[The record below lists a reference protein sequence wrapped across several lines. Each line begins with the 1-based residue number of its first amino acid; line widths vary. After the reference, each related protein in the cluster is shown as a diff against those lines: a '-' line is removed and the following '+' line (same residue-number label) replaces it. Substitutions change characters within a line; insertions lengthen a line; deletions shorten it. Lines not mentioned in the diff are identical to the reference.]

1 MQPTDKYIY
10 ENVVPSKDKNF
21 SANSRLHNSSDLFR
35 FKNKKSLIEH
45 VNIIKKY
52 TLTVVL
58 FFFFLI
64 IFNLQKIF
72 FASNESFNSFSKS
85 IKKERGKIFDRN
97 GELIAT
103 NIDTKDFYI
112 DTRKILNE
120 TELKKK
126 LQNIFPDKK
135 KKLL

>member
-1 MQPTDKYIY
+1 MK
-10 ENVVPSKDKNF
+10 
-21 SANSRLHNSSDLFR
+21 
-35 FKNKKSLIEH
+35 
-45 VNIIKKY
+45 
-52 TLTVVL
+52 
-58 FFFFLI
+58 
-64 IFNLQKIF
+64 IFNSL
-72 FASNESFNSFSKS
+72 SKS

-112 DTRKILNE
+112 DTRKILNK

-135 KKLL
+135 KNYFDNIFSKKQYIKIKPYITINEEKQLKQIGDPSINFHKSSKRIYLQHNLFSHLTGFKSSELKSKIEET